1 MEVNRQGLGEVVA
14 RLRARS
20 LKGQVRMQVDVQY
33 TAPYAVY
40 VHENLQ
46 SYHSVGQAKF
56 LEQPFRQLL
65 SQMKQI
71 IRNKLLNNRS
81 LEEGLKAAGDLL
93 LKVSQ
98 PLVPV
103 DTGYLKST
111 GKVVTTGGRVKI
123 KVVD

>member
-1 MEVNRQGLGEVVA
+1 MQVNRQGLGEVVA
-14 RLRARS
+14 KLRARS
-20 LKGQVRMQVDVQY
+20 LKGQIRMQVDVQY

-46 SYHSVGQAKF
+46 SYHPVGQAKF

-65 SQMKQI
+65 SQMKAV
-71 IRNKLLNNRS
+71 IRSSLLNNRS
-81 LEEGLKAAGDLL
+81 LEEGLKRAGDLL
-93 LKVSQ
+93 LKASQ

-111 GKVVTTGGRVKI
+111 GKVVITGGRVAI
-123 KVVD
+123 DVVD